1 LLQFVEHVLGEL
13 LSVVL
18 TDPTVLGSGEETSEV
33 KRLLTDLSY
42 GEVRTFQNSLKTL
55 KQSLGFVATFRDVV
69 LKGGQLLGRDLILL
83 FGGQLRLEVAAGFI
97 FVLAESLGDFFV
109 AAFIFLGFA
118 EKVRLEKLVFSLDLL
133 IVLLHS
139 FKTLHKLFNGETLQ
153 IDVWR
158 VEVVSMLVHFY
169 EI

>member
-1 LLQFVEHVLGEL
+1 M
-13 LSVVL
+13 
-18 TDPTVLGSGEETSEV
+18 
-33 KRLLTDLSY
+33 
-42 GEVRTFQNSLKTL
+42 
-55 KQSLGFVATFRDVV
+55 
-69 LKGGQLLGRDLILL
+69 GRDLILL

-97 FVLAESLGDFFV
+97 FVLAEALGDFFV

>member
-1 LLQFVEHVLGEL
+1 M
-13 LSVVL
+13 
-18 TDPTVLGSGEETSEV
+18 
-33 KRLLTDLSY
+33 
-42 GEVRTFQNSLKTL
+42 
-55 KQSLGFVATFRDVV
+55 
-69 LKGGQLLGRDLILL
+69 GRDLILL

-109 AAFIFLGFA
+109 AALILLGFA
-118 EKVRLEKLVFSLDLL
+118 EKVRLKKLVFSLDLL

>member
-1 LLQFVEHVLGEL
+1 MARFFLKWFVNIIALFAVIHVVAGV
-13 LSVVL
+13 SVDN
-18 TDPTVLGSGEETSEV
+18 TETV
-33 KRLLTDLSY
+33 
-42 GEVRTFQNSLKTL
+42 
-55 KQSLGFVATFRDVV
+55 
-69 LKGGQLLGRDLILL
+69 
-83 FGGQLRLEVAAGFI
+83 
-97 FVLAESLGDFFV
+97 FV
-109 AAFIFLGFA
+109 AALILLGFA